1 MDSQDDKQPNKR
13 HSSEEPME
21 DSINTIKEKRRP
33 DQLDLTERANV
44 NIEHT
49 NVNIA
54 QMREEIADRQFDREL
69 KGEYAN
75 KLFYFLTIYTITVM
89 AIVVAQ
95 GIGRFSLHDIPLS
108 LLISSIVIMTI
119 GVGRFVVKSVA
130 RRK

>member
-21 DSINTIKEKRRP
+21 DSASPVKEKAEPDKYDITETANTISEQ
-33 DQLDLTERANV
+33 D
-44 NIEHT
+44 
-49 NVNIA
+49 
-54 QMREEIADRQFDREL
+54 IADRILDREL

-108 LLISSIVIMTI
+108 LLISSIMVMTI
-119 GVGRFVVKSVA
+119 GVGRFVAKSLTY
-130 RRK
+130 RK